1 MKNNNFDLYLCG
13 MRAKLYEVVFGTQTR
28 AGRNFDVILLILIV
42 ISVTVV
48 MVESVPEWR
57 QSHFDLLRTLEWSF
71 TALFTAE
78 YLLRI
83 WISPNPWRYI
93 KSYWGIIDLLAI
105 LPSYLVLIP
114 WISMY
119 GSFRAIRALRL
130 MRIFRILR
138 LSRFTS
144 EYQALIHSLK
154 ASSYKIT
161 IFLFFVVLMMVI
173 AGTLMYV
180 IEGGKNGFDS
190 IPAGIYW
197 AIVTVTTVGFG
208 DITPATEVG
217 KFLAS
222 VMMIT
227 GYAIIA
233 VPTGLISVEMSRY
246 KDNPETEENLCDR
259 CGHDN
264 PLGSVY
270 CNQCGSELTH
280 G

>member
-1 MKNNNFDLYLCG
+1 MKQ
-13 MRAKLYEVVFGTQTR
+13 KLHEVVFGTHTK
-28 AGRNFDVILLILIV
+28 AGRNFDLILLILIV
-42 ISVTVV
+42 ISVLVV
-48 MVESVPEWR
+48 MIESVPEWHR
-57 QSHFDLLRTLEWSF
+57 KYHGALLYVEWGF
-71 TALFTAE
+71 TVLFTIE

-83 WISPNPWRYI
+83 LISPSPWKYVR
-93 KSYWGIIDLLAI
+93 SYWGIIDLLSI
-105 LPSYLVLIP
+105 LPSYLTLIP

-138 LSRFTS
+138 LNRFTS
-144 EYQALIHSLK
+144 EYQSLIHSLK

-161 IFLFFVVLMMVI
+161 IFLFFVTLMMIVT
-173 AGTLMYV
+173 GTLMYV

-208 DITPATEVG
+208 DITPVTEVG
-217 KFLAS
+217 KFLAC

-246 KDNPETEENLCDR
+246 KDDPTNEQNPCEA

-264 PLGSVY
+264 PMASLY
-270 CNQCGSELTH
+270 CNQCGKELTK